1 MINIVPTTAQPP
13 PHPRTHLPLLTPLH
27 PGRKLPVQVEK
38 CRVNIESGTKL
49 LPYAAV
55 QGEGDDVR
63 S

>member
-13 PHPRTHLPLLTPLH
+13 PPPPPLLTPLH
-27 PGRKLPVQVEK
+27 PGQKLPVQAEER
-38 CRVNIESGTKL
+38 RVNIESGTKL